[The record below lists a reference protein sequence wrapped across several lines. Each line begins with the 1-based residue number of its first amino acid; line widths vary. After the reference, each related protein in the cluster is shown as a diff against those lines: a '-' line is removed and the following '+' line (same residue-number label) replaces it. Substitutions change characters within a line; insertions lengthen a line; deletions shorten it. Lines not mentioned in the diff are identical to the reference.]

1 MRTGKDYSEL
11 AIIAREL
18 TNVPCILVETH
29 RWVKDWGSFTTERRG
44 GFRYVLTEGCWHG
57 EAVKGLTKKQ
67 ASL

>member
-18 TNVPCILVETH
+18 TTIPCILVETQ
-29 RWVKDWGSFTTERRG
+29 RWVKDWGSFTTERSG
-44 GFRYVLTEGCWHG
+44 GFRYVLTEGCRHG
-57 EAVKGLTKKQ
+57 EAVEGLTKEQ